1 VAKET
6 RHDQARSP
14 DRGSFGLLS
23 VALAGTAAAGGGGGY
38 GGPGHFQ
45 FSDTTA
51 YATFGDPSGD
61 YSTGVYLDR
70 GQLSFKLKR
79 TPGAPVVEKNG
90 TLLSVNEYSAT
101 TSEYGCWVIPDSAFV
116 VANDLSS
123 ASVNVHATADM
134 VCPGFYVG
142 SATGGKPGL
151 QSSIGY
157 GGGGGG
163 EPPTL
168 ITDTVVNLTWTGS
181 GGLWKNSNSGISKCG
196 SYSANFHGTFDYEYA
211 TATGTVGDV
220 TGASDRFAQVG
231 RNTQDNNATS
241 TPSGACNP
249 FGF

>member
-1 VAKET
+1 MIKRFLRLA
-6 RHDQARSP
+6 
-14 DRGSFGLLS
+14 GLCGLLS

-45 FSDTTA
+45 FSGATA
-51 YATFGDPSGD
+51 YATFGDPSSGD
-61 YSTGVYLDR
+61 YLTAIYVDR

-79 TPGAPVVEKNG
+79 TPGAPVVEKPG

-163 EPPTL
+163 AAPAPNTPNAAY
-168 ITDTVVNLTWTGS
+168 TNRDGAAAPR
-181 GGLWKNSNSGISKCG
+181 GNS
-196 SYSANFHGTFDYEYA
+196 
-211 TATGTVGDV
+211 
-220 TGASDRFAQVG
+220 
-231 RNTQDNNATS
+231 
-241 TPSGACNP
+241 
-249 FGF
+249 

>member
-1 VAKET
+1 MIKRFLPIAGVC
-6 RHDQARSP
+6 
-14 DRGSFGLLS
+14 GLLS

-51 YATFGDPSGD
+51 YATFGDPSSGD
-61 YSTGVYLDR
+61 YLTGIYVDR
-70 GQLSFKLKR
+70 GQLSFKHKR

-157 GGGGGG
+157 GGAGGG

-181 GGLWKNSNSGISKCG
+181 GDLWKNSNSGISKCG
-196 SYSANFHGTFDYEYA
+196 SYTASFHGTFDYEYS
-211 TATGTVGDV
+211 TATGTVGDQ
-220 TGASDRFAQVG
+220 TGSSDPFAQVG
-231 RNTQDNNATS
+231 RNTQDSNAAS